1 LKIISGALSR
11 DQIVTAG
18 LTASQPP
25 RSLELIASEALRLAI
40 GVHIRSRRRHFWQ
53 AVWLLDEVRARLLE
67 LFATARGLPR
77 PAIAFD
83 ALATPELQRRVGAL
97 LARDDPQVVQG
108 SLVAALDL
116 LEHDL
121 PTLTD
126 AVYELTSQQ
135 RGVLFALRRR
145 IADGH

>member
-1 LKIISGALSR
+1 
-11 DQIVTAG
+11 
-18 LTASQPP
+18 
-25 RSLELIASEALRLAI
+25 
-40 GVHIRSRRRHFWQ
+40 
-53 AVWLLDEVRARLLE
+53 
-67 LFATARGLPR
+67 
-77 PAIAFD
+77 
-83 ALATPELQRRVGAL
+83 L